1 MSILIILFGQLVV
14 LVFIAGL
21 TFGMHIFI
29 VLHLGCVLF
38 LCWGKIISRI
48 IGYGLLLAYLK
59 LTVQYTVFAENLL
72 VTKDVIKV
80 ADFGLAREVCSRP
93 PYTDYV
99 STRWYVVTKAMH

>member
-1 MSILIILFGQLVV
+1 LEC
-14 LVFIAGL
+14 VFSLSFAW
-21 TFGMHIFI
+21 
-29 VLHLGCVLF
+29 GCTLL
-38 LCWGKIISRI
+38 LCWGEIISSI
-48 IGYGLLLAYLK
+48 IGYGLLLTYLK
-59 LTVQYTVFAENLL
+59 LKVQSTVFAENLL

>member
-1 MSILIILFGQLVV
+1 M
-14 LVFIAGL
+14 
-21 TFGMHIFI
+21 
-29 VLHLGCVLF
+29 
-38 LCWGKIISRI
+38 
-48 IGYGLLLAYLK
+48 AYLK
-59 LTVQYTVFAENLL
+59 LKVQYTVFAENLL

>member
-1 MSILIILFGQLVV
+1 
-14 LVFIAGL
+14 
-21 TFGMHIFI
+21 
-29 VLHLGCVLF
+29 
-38 LCWGKIISRI
+38 
-48 IGYGLLLAYLK
+48 LK
-59 LTVQYTVFAENLL
+59 PENLL